1 VSEPRK
7 SIGFFATVFLLFR
20 YARRRS
26 AARSARQSELISRQ
40 ANKDKASG
48 KSALGVL
55 ATIAGI
61 FFGGLVHYAFFSVIC
76 TAMYTGLI
84 AEVER
89 DGRVAV
95 SERTHADIAAHAGKM
110 GSDRGSS
117 KDLEEFERSIV
128 WKIASDA
135 RKTSGGRYAERK
147 EQIISQY
154 RQRDSEGFT
163 AVPNKQEYL
172 EKSSLWNTATYG
184 ALTLGI
190 FVWILMLVCQGE
202 GLELDIQ
209 RRRHPVWEWLLSH
222 PIRPAAM
229 LVAEGFTPFACN
241 PIYYTA
247 PLFWFL
253 LLSNLTAS
261 SGVLLFAA
269 VIGLAIAVGASLL
282 NKTIESAALLRMSI
296 RNRGAF
302 LGMISWLGFVLTFVP
317 LLGMGSSGLAGT
329 VARWLH
335 PVLSWIPQSAGSL
348 LVGILPGQEP
358 SLSLAL
364 LSGALLAL
372 SIAAA
377 GVATAAVAGRR
388 GLLASE
394 SIIET
399 GPSRPFTESFFGR
412 RDPVF
417 RKELLWFARDRGA
430 IVQVVLIPA
439 TMVAVQ
445 AFNMRGLVTEA
456 MTQWQMFCGLGI
468 LCGTYFLMVLG
479 PRSLASEGTAL
490 WIPLTWPRGLED
502 LLRAKARLYETIA
515 NVVAI
520 PLFAFAVIRFP
531 GNLSGIILVAICWL
545 FFARSMAM
553 RSVTLVTVVSES
565 GDAQPPPAGVRYASR
580 LGALVFAMGVMTR
593 NWQFAVVG
601 VVFSL
606 LVAAAAWQHL
616 RARLP
621 HLFDPWSEKLP
632 PAPTLLHAM
641 VGVAIMI
648 ECIGIVASIAI
659 VIGGMES
666 RNLAVSFSYGIVAF
680 VTWMAMASFLAGRG
694 VENRDIWN
702 WFGNRATLPAKS
714 PNPIEGAAL
723 AAGTGIALAIL
734 ALGYLTILRYLPFT
748 RDFYEASNHADLT
761 TSSKLTL
768 FVLTVGFAPL
778 AEEYLFRGLL
788 FRALDREWGG
798 WKAILGS
805 SAYFAIYHPVISWLP
820 VFAVGCANAYLFRR
834 TGQLKWAVI
843 THAVYNAIVVA
854 FQIGS

>member
-1 VSEPRK
+1 MSEARK
-7 SIGFFATVFLLFR
+7 PIGFFATIFLLFR

-26 AARSARQSELISRQ
+26 AARSARQSELISRKT
-40 ANKDKASG
+40 NKDKASG
-48 KSALGVL
+48 KSPLGVL
-55 ATIAGI
+55 ATLAGI
-61 FFGGLVHYAFFSVIC
+61 FFGCLIHFAFYSVIC
-76 TAMYTGLI
+76 TAMFTGVV

-89 DGRVAV
+89 DGRIAV
-95 SERTHADIAAHAGKM
+95 SSTAAQAIKEHARKFAN
-110 GSDRGSS
+110 DRGSR
-117 KDLEEFERSIV
+117 KDLDEFERHV
-128 WKIASDA
+128 AWKAASDIQVA
-135 RKTSGGRYAERK
+135 SGSRLREIRGQVVEK
-147 EQIISQY
+147 Y
-154 RQRDSEGFT
+154 RLSGESGF
-163 AVPNKQEYL
+163 VPIPSKNEYL
-172 EKSSLWNTATYG
+172 AKSSLWNSATYG

-247 PLFWFL
+247 PMFWFL
-253 LLSNLTAS
+253 LLGKLTSN
-261 SGVLLFAA
+261 SGVLIFAV
-269 VIGLAIAVGASLL
+269 VIGLVIAASASLL
-282 NKTIESAALLRMSI
+282 NKTVESAALLRMSV

-302 LGMISWLGFVLTFVP
+302 LGIISWLGFVLTFAP
-317 LLGMGSSGLAGT
+317 LLGMGSSGLASS
-329 VARWLH
+329 VAQWLY
-335 PVLSWIPQSAGSL
+335 PVLAGIPQSAGSL
-348 LVGILPGQEP
+348 LVGIVPGQSP

-364 LSGALLAL
+364 LAGILFAIL
-372 SIAAA
+372 IAAT
-377 GVATAAVAGRR
+377 GVATAVIAGRR
-388 GLLASE
+388 GLHASE
-394 SIIET
+394 SIIEA

-439 TMVAVQ
+439 TMAAVQ
-445 AFNMRGLVTEA
+445 AFNLRGLVTEA
-456 MTQWQMFCGLGI
+456 MTQWQMFCGMGI

-520 PLFAFAVIRFP
+520 PLFAFAVFRFP
-531 GNLSGIILVAICWL
+531 GHLPGILLVAVCWL

-580 LGALVFAMGVMTR
+580 LGALVFAMGVITR

-641 VGVAIMI
+641 LGVAIMT
-648 ECIGIVASIAI
+648 ECIGIVASIAM
-659 VIGGMES
+659 VIGGPQS
-666 RNLAVSFSYGIVAF
+666 RDLAVSFSYGIVAL
-680 VTWMAMASFLAGRG
+680 VTWQSMAAFLQGRG
-694 VENRDIWN
+694 VENKDIWN
-702 WFGNRATLPAKS
+702 WSADREVPPARS
-714 PNPIEGAAL
+714 PDPIEGVAL
-723 AAGTGIALAIL
+723 GAGTGVMLAIF
-734 ALGYLTILRYLPFT
+734 ALGYLIALRYLPFT
-748 RDFYEASNHADLT
+748 RDFYEASSHSDLT
-761 TSSKLTL
+761 TTSKLTL
-768 FVLTVGFAPL
+768 FLLTVGFAPL

-788 FRALDREWGG
+788 YRALDREWGG
-798 WKAILGS
+798 WKAIVGS
-805 SAYFAIYHPVISWLP
+805 SAYFAIYHPPLSWLP
-820 VFAVGCANAYLFRR
+820 VFALGCANAYLFRR
-834 TGQLKWAVI
+834 TGQLKWSVI